1 MPTRKNGTKNI
12 NRLTHVF
19 ITSKREIMTDLLKD
33 LVKKIEE
40 SGARVVFG
48 LEAQGH
54 IPTIE
59 RSLERI
65 STGY

>member
-1 MPTRKNGTKNI
+1 
-12 NRLTHVF
+12 
-19 ITSKREIMTDLLKD
+19 MTDLLKD